1 MVDFVAGSDE
11 TAGQVNTVKVNMIVS
26 GGKSVYGA
34 KVGILMLEA
43 QFPRIVGDMGNAL
56 TWRFPV
62 RYKVVRGAS
71 PDRVVR
77 QGATGLFDDFLAAG
91 QELVADGVEVIT
103 TNCGFLSLFQDDL
116 AAALDVPVATSS
128 MMQAAQ
134 IQAMLPSGKKV
145 GILTISIE
153 TLTQKHLSA
162 AGVPE
167 GTPIAGV
174 APNCEFQRVILNDEL
189 HLDVDK
195 AEADMVAAAKAFHAD
210 HPDLGALLFECT
222 NMPPYAAAVRAAPG
236 LQVFSIVDF
245 VNWFQGSTN
254 GMPSNS

>member
-1 MVDFVAGSDE
+1 
-11 TAGQVNTVKVNMIVS
+11 MITS

-34 KVGILMLEA
+34 KVGILMLET

-56 TWRFPV
+56 TWAFPV

-77 QGATGLFDDFLAAG
+77 QGATGLFNDFVEAG
-91 QELVADGVEVIT
+91 QELVADGVELIT
-103 TNCGFLSLFQDDL
+103 TNCGFLSLFQKDL
-116 AAALDVPVATSS
+116 ATALDVPVATSS

-134 IQAMLPSGKKV
+134 IQSILPPGKKV

-153 TLTQKHLSA
+153 SITPKHLSG
-162 AGVPE
+162 AGVPD

-174 APNCEFQRVILNDEL
+174 APGCEFQRVILNDEL
-189 HLDVDK
+189 NLNIEQ

-210 HPDLGALLFECT
+210 HPDLGAVLFECT
-222 NMPPYAAAVRAAPG
+222 NMPPYAAAVREATG

-245 VNWFQGSTN
+245 INWFQGSAN
-254 GMPSNS
+254 

>member
-1 MVDFVAGSDE
+1 
-11 TAGQVNTVKVNMIVS
+11 MIAS
-26 GGKSVYGA
+26 GGKSVYGVE
-34 KVGILMLEA
+34 VGILMLEA
-43 QFPRIVGDMGNAL
+43 QFPRIIGDMGNAL
-56 TWRFPV
+56 TWGFPV

-71 PDRVVR
+71 PNRVVR
-77 QGATGLFDDFLAAG
+77 QGATGLLDDFILAG
-91 QELVADGVEVIT
+91 QELVTDGVELIT

-134 IQAMLPSGKKV
+134 IQAMLPPGKKV

-153 TLTQKHLSA
+153 TLTAKHLA
-162 AGVPE
+162 TAGVPE

-174 APNCEFQRVILNDEL
+174 APNCEFQRVILNNEL
-189 HLDVDK
+189 HLDVAQ
-195 AEADMVAAAKAFHAD
+195 AEADMVAAATAFHAD

-222 NMPPYAAAVRAAPG
+222 NMPPYSTAVRAATG

-245 VNWFQGSTN
+245 VKWFQGSV
-254 GMPSNS
+254 S